1 MCDSRLILGFI
12 EVHSGPRRRIAARL
26 GTMITPNSGFV
37 LALTLVAVPV
47 YAQWSL
53 PGVVRSAGQRYP
65 GVEISL
71 AKMAEAAAGV
81 QLARTSYL
89 PKADYLFH
97 VNRATRN
104 NVFGMMMPQ
113 QVVAPISGPP
123 LATNAGTNVW
133 GTATGFLVS
142 WEPFD
147 LGQRKAR
154 DQVAGAERLLAEK
167 ALVRTRFQAE
177 AAAADAFLTILAA
190 DEVVRNGQAGSKRAE
205 SLVRLVEAL
214 AAQGLRPGTD
224 LARARIEKSAADA
237 QWIQARTAARTA
249 RAAMLDFL
257 GDEAENM
264 VLDAASFS
272 SAPWQMDSAA
282 GIHPLLAEQQAS
294 LGLGQARRAELDK
307 AWMPKFLGQSALYAR
322 GTGAYGDGST
332 GGAFAGLG
340 PNIYNWGV
348 GFSVQF
354 ALGDLPAIRARRQA
368 ETARLQSETA
378 RLQLVQRNVSAEV
391 MRARARLDGAREMV
405 AAVRVQ
411 YSAATEVYEQAQAR
425 YSSGLAG
432 LIEVVDAQRT
442 YQQAEIDDALAR
454 LAVWRAQLGVAI
466 AAGDLVPFL
475 NLLEKR

>member
-1 MCDSRLILGFI
+1 MITFNPGFALAL
-12 EVHSGPRRRIAARL
+12 SLIAA
-26 GTMITPNSGFV
+26 
-37 LALTLVAVPV
+37 PV

-53 PGVVRSAGQRYP
+53 PDVVRAAGQRYP
-65 GVEISL
+65 AVEISL

-81 QLARTSYL
+81 QLARTSYM
-89 PKADYLFH
+89 PKADYLLH

-113 QVVAPISGPP
+113 QVIAPISGPP
-123 LATNAGTNVW
+123 LAANAGTNVW
-133 GTATGFLVS
+133 GSATGFLVS

-147 LGQRKAR
+147 LGQRKAK
-154 DQVAGAERLLAEK
+154 DQVAGAERFLAEK
-167 ALVRTRFQAE
+167 SLVRTRFQAE
-177 AAAADAFLTILAA
+177 SAAADAFLTILAA
-190 DEVVRNGQAGSKRAE
+190 DEVVKYGEAGSKRAE

-214 AAQGLRPGTD
+214 AVQGLKPGAD
-224 LARARIEKSAADA
+224 LAKARIEKAAADA

-264 VLDAASFS
+264 VLDAAPFC
-272 SAPWQMDSAA
+272 SAPWQMDGGA

-294 LGLGQARRAELDK
+294 LGLSQARRAELDK
-307 AWMPKFLGQSALYAR
+307 AWMPKFLAQSSLYAR

-332 GGAFAGLG
+332 GGAFSGLG

-354 ALGDLPAIRARRQA
+354 AIGDLPAVRARRQS
-368 ETARLQSETA
+368 ESARLQSESA
-378 RLQLVQRNVSAEV
+378 RLQLVRRNVSAESA
-391 MRARARLDGAREMV
+391 RARARIEGAKEMV

-411 YSAATEVYEQAQAR
+411 YTAAAEVYEQAQAR
-425 YSSGLAG
+425 YRSGLAG
-432 LIEVVDAQRT
+432 LMEVVDAQRS

-466 AAGDLVPFL
+466 AAGDLAPFL
-475 NLLEKR
+475 KLLEKR